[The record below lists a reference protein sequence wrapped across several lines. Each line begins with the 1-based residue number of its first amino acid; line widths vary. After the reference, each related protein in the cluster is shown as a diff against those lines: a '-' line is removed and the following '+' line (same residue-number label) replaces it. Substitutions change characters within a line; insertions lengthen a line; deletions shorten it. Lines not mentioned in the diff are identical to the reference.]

1 MRRLCEGRVAIVTGA
16 GGGIG
21 RQHALLLAGHGAKVM
36 VNDIGAR
43 VDGRGTDALG
53 SGRGGHHRTA
63 GGEAIANAADVSDW
77 KGAQAMIE
85 EAVDTFGRLDIL
97 VNNAGILRDRMLTNM
112 AEDEWDAVI
121 KVHLKGTFAPS
132 RHAAAYWR
140 EESKKGNGPVKA
152 RIINITS
159 TSGIYGNVGQ
169 TNYGAAKAGI
179 AAFTII
185 AARELARYG
194 VTVNAISPSAQ
205 TRMTAGL
212 RELSAKSAPCATP
225 SGCRPPWCIWQVKK
239 PKTSLARVIQA
250 GVGRIAVCE
259 GWRRGAEVDQVEDP
273 VAAGSS
279 CAK

>member
-16 GGGIG
+16 GGGLG
-21 RQHALLLAGHGAKVM
+21 RQHALLLAAHGAKVM

-43 VDGRGTDALG
+43 VDGTGTNAAAAAAVVD
-53 SGRGGHHRTA
+53 TIKQA
-63 GGEAIANAADVSDW
+63 GGAAIANAADVSDW
-77 KGAQAMIE
+77 KAAQVMIE
-85 EAVDTFGRLDIL
+85 AAVDAFGRLDIL

-132 RHAAAYWR
+132 RHASAYWR
-140 EESKKGNGPVKA
+140 EESKRGHGPVKA
-152 RIINITS
+152 RIINTTS

-194 VTVNAISPSAQ
+194 VTANAISPSAQ
-205 TRMTAGL
+205 TRMTEGL
-212 RELSAKSAPCATP
+212 RELSEKERAV
-225 SGCRPPWCIWQVKK
+225 RN
-239 PKTSLARVIQA
+239 PKWVSPAVVYLA
-250 GVGRIAVCE
+250 
-259 GWRRGAEVDQVEDP
+259 
-273 VAAGSS
+273 
-279 CAK
+279 